1 MKIIILSTAYPLRG
15 GIAHF
20 IGLLYKELVKTNE
33 VKVITFKRQYPSI
46 LFPGKSQIESGD
58 TAEQI
63 PAEVLVDSINPFN
76 WLAVGLKIKKEKP
89 GLLIFKFWMPFF
101 APCFGTISR
110 LAKKNNITKVL
121 TICDNVIP
129 HEKKPGDIALTK
141 YFFNVVDY
149 FILLS
154 EKVRNDLLTLKPGA
168 KNKFLPHPVYSNFG
182 QAVNKN
188 DAKQHL
194 NITGDRLILFFGF
207 IRDYKGLDILLKAMA
222 LLKNDL
228 NVKLV
233 IAGEFYSNE
242 HKYLK
247 IIDDLGIKENLLM
260 FTDFIPTSEVKYY
273 FSAADC
279 VILPYRDA
287 TQSGIVQIATNFCKP
302 VIAANVGGLGEVIE
316 SGKTGFIVEKEN
328 PEALADAIKKFYLEN
343 REKEFVENIAVEV
356 KKYSWESFASGL
368 FELIKLQDRPKT
380 NS

>member
-20 IGLLYKELVKTNE
+20 IGLLYKELAKTNE

-46 LFPGKSQIESGD
+46 LFPGKSQVEPGD
-58 TAEQI
+58 TVEQI

-76 WLAVGLKIKKEKP
+76 WFAVGLKIKKEKP
-89 GLLIFKFWMPFF
+89 DLLIFKFWMPFF
-101 APCFGTISR
+101 APCFGTICR
-110 LAKKNNITKVL
+110 LAKRNNITKVL

-141 YFFNVVDY
+141 YFFKAVDY
-149 FILLS
+149 FVLLS
-154 EKVRNDLLTLKPGA
+154 EKVRGDLLALKPNS

-182 QAVNKN
+182 KAVEKHE
-188 DAKQHL
+188 AKRHL
-194 NITGDRLILFFGF
+194 NITGERNILFFGF
-207 IRDYKGLDILLKAMA
+207 IRDYKGLDILLNAMT
-222 LLKNDL
+222 LLKNDI
-228 NVKLV
+228 NVKLI
-233 IAGEFYSNE
+233 IAGEFYSNKD
-242 HKYLK
+242 KYLK
-247 IIDDLGIKENLLM
+247 IIDDLGLKENLLM

-287 TQSGIVQIATNFCKP
+287 TQSGIVQIATNFSKP

-328 PEALADAIKKFYLEN
+328 PEALAGAIRQFYIEN
-343 REKEFVENIAVEV
+343 REEEFVKNIAVEV
-356 KKYSWESFASGL
+356 KKYSWESFVGGI
-368 FELIKLQDRPKT
+368 FELV
-380 NS
+380 N